1 MTSPA
6 KKLTA
11 ELFMHGDTLAVR
23 LPKEIRLEGAA
34 VCISRVGDKVVL
46 EPLERPSF
54 DVEAWRARLD
64 GYLDEPFPHPDD
76 GAPLA
81 TDNPI
86 LFD

>member
-11 ELFMHGDTLAVR
+11 ELFMHGDSLAVR
-23 LPKEIRLEGAA
+23 LPKEIRLEGSA
-34 VCISRVGDKVVL
+34 VCISRIGDKVIL
-46 EPLERPSF
+46 EPLERPPF
-54 DVEAWRARLD
+54 DAEAWRARLD
-64 GYLDEPFPHPDD
+64 GYLDEPFPHSEE

-81 TDNPI
+81 TDSAI